1 MRLDKSNLSFF
12 IGLNILVVGLITG
25 ASYYHTPLQGGKD
38 TVVYLIHL
46 ASLQFT
52 VAGLLYILSLSRLI
66 FNWILCPLL
75 FIYSGFA
82 FWGYSQDISITPH
95 LIQAILE
102 SKADIAVDL
111 INLPFVLYL
120 GCTALLLYVMTRW
133 RTKLKSVKIWSL
145 NTLLALLCL
154 GLYPILETLR
164 PGSLQN
170 RLPYNLVYALA
181 EYGQQ
186 PSLKLNLNPEVE
198 LIQDQDSLLVVLVV
212 GESVRADHLSINGY
226 DRETTPELKATE
238 ELLTF
243 PNIRTTHTYTGASL
257 PQILTDQ
264 GQERK
269 DEVYTSVYSV
279 LKKANFH
286 TYWIGNQ
293 TLEASYAPVVKTND
307 SVILIDAFKSVFSF
321 DKRKDAAL
329 LKPFD
334 DMIPA
339 HSRSVV
345 SLHMIGSHWWY
356 EDRYTAQERKFTPVI
371 DSKYI
376 PALSSQ
382 QMINSYDNTLAYL
395 DGFLTQVIE
404 KLKDFSGPS
413 MMVYI
418 SDHGEQL
425 GENGKW
431 LHAQAGDA
439 AKNPAYLM
447 WFSQRYQER
456 FPENVAYF
464 REAAAQKSTTD
475 RVYYDLLQICGLKT
489 PNLLY

>member
-12 IGLNILVVGLITG
+12 IGLNVLVVGLITG
-25 ASYYHTPLQGGKD
+25 ASYYHIPLQGGKD
-38 TVVYLIHL
+38 TIVYLIHL
-46 ASLQFT
+46 VSLQFT
-52 VAGLLYILSLSRLI
+52 VAGLLYVLSLSRLI
-66 FNWILCPLL
+66 FNWILCPML
-75 FIYSGFA
+75 FIYAGFA

-102 SKADIAVDL
+102 TKADIAVDL

-120 GCTALLLYVMTRW
+120 GFTALLLYGMARW
-133 RTKLKSVKIWSL
+133 RARLKSLKIRSL

-154 GLYPILETLR
+154 GLYPTLETLR

-181 EYGQQ
+181 DYGKQT
-186 PSLKLNLNPEVE
+186 SLKLNLNPEVE
-198 LIQDQDSLLVVLVV
+198 LIKYHDSLLMVLVV

-226 DRETTPELKATE
+226 QRETTPKLKATQG
-238 ELLTF
+238 LLTF
-243 PNIRTTHTYTGASL
+243 PKISTTHTYTGASL

-269 DEVYTSVYSV
+269 DEVYTSIYSV
-279 LKKANFH
+279 LNKANFN

-293 TLEASYAPVVKTND
+293 TLENSYAPVVKTND
-307 SVILIDAFKSVFSF
+307 SVRLIDAFKSVFSF

-329 LKPFD
+329 LGPFD
-334 DMIPA
+334 EIIPRQ
-339 HSRSVV
+339 SRSVI

-356 EDRYTAQERKFTPVI
+356 EDRYTQQQRKFTPVI

-376 PALSSQ
+376 PSLSAE
-382 QMINSYDNTLAYL
+382 QMINSYDNTLVYL
-395 DGFLTQVIE
+395 DDFLAQVIE
-404 KLKDFSGPS
+404 KLERTPIPS
-413 MMVYI
+413 VMVYI

-431 LHAQAGDA
+431 LHAQAGEA

-447 WFSQRYQER
+447 WFSKDFRQKN
-456 FPENVAYF
+456 PETVDYF
-464 REAAAQKSTTD
+464 TEATKQKSTTD
-475 RVYYDLLQICGLKT
+475 RVFYDLLLVSGLKYI
-489 PNLLY
+489 PN